1 MLSFFKH
8 SRVFRNHPIFLQ
20 FGVSLPPSHLLDHST
35 AGLSWN
41 NDFLVRI
48 LWGIS
53 FQTWLL
59 WVYVALPGNESIF
72 PKNQPGTFWDGEILV
87 PFGVIRDR
95 LLEKLI
101 FGEKAGRESWRNH
114 SRILRH
120 FAMKSIMLQELNE
133 NSLATRILDSSLWSP
148 ATQIT
153 ESPMFVNEKNRV
165 KTHQLHLPRKRTP
178 QGVAVSFVVKF
189 SQRLVVKYLLEHLR
203 LTWSSAW
210 HCSPERK
217 NPGGFREGKTYCWC
231 FGNPTVEVDS
241 FSQYFL
247 GFHASQVG

>member
-1 MLSFFKH
+1 MCMILTVHHASLILWDVHVTVKCCH
-8 SRVFRNHPIFLQ
+8 SSNLPGCLGTIPSSS
-20 FGVSLPPSHLLDHST
+20 SLAFHSPSHLLDHST

-41 NDFLVRI
+41 NDFLVQI

-95 LLEKLI
+95 LLEKPI

-153 ESPMFVNEKNRV
+153 ESPMFVNEK
-165 KTHQLHLPRKRTP
+165 KP
-178 QGVAVSFVVKF
+178 
-189 SQRLVVKYLLEHLR
+189 
-203 LTWSSAW
+203 
-210 HCSPERK
+210 C
-217 NPGGFREGKTYCWC
+217 
-231 FGNPTVEVDS
+231 
-241 FSQYFL
+241 
-247 GFHASQVG
+247 

>member
-1 MLSFFKH
+1 MMCMILMVPSCIFNLMRCTCNSKMLSFFKP

-20 FGVSLPPSHLLDHST
+20 FGVSLLPSHLLDHSA

-95 LLEKLI
+95 LLEKPI

-133 NSLATRILDSSLWSP
+133 NSLATGILDSSLWSP

-153 ESPMFVNEKNRV
+153 ESPMFVNEK
-165 KTHQLHLPRKRTP
+165 KP
-178 QGVAVSFVVKF
+178 
-189 SQRLVVKYLLEHLR
+189 
-203 LTWSSAW
+203 
-210 HCSPERK
+210 C
-217 NPGGFREGKTYCWC
+217 
-231 FGNPTVEVDS
+231 
-241 FSQYFL
+241 
-247 GFHASQVG
+247 